1 MARIGDL
8 EGNLREGTY
17 LDPEGVRGLIRQLHA
32 IVLLLDTMT
41 GEDGDTSK
49 TAAAYGKDARVTG
62 VGYLVDR
69 NNSTLKEMRRAVKR
83 LAAESGRLLDVA
95 VRLVDDHTGVDGEGG
110 HRMHNTGR

>member
-95 VRLVDDHTGVDGEGG
+95 VRLVDDHTGVDGEGS
-110 HRMHNTGR
+110 HRMHNTWR